1 MKKKLIYLLAAVLVI
16 ALALSGC
23 ASSSAGNDAS
33 SSSSGGLLS
42 SLWGLIAIPLGF
54 IMKYC
59 YIFVNDVLHMPLA
72 YVFALFLFA
81 LVTKILMFPL
91 SLSQQKSSAKMAA
104 FQPMIEEINR
114 TYAKDATKR
123 NEETQKLY
131 EEVGYN
137 PMTGCW
143 PLLVQFPII
152 FGLVEVIYKPLTYML
167 RIPSEVVSALT
178 KIVQDNGLTG
188 ANVRFIENDIISAVK
203 TNEGLFSGLGSEASQ
218 YISQLKDLDMS
229 IGNINLWEKP
239 KLAFSLILL
248 IPLFS
253 IVTMILSSVISMKT
267 SGQSDSQSGRT
278 GMSMM
283 ISSALLFGVFS
294 FTYPAA
300 FSLYW
305 GFQNLIII
313 GQSFILRKICDPKVL
328 KQQAIEEMKAKRAA
342 KKNAAKATNTV
353 KIKNESGEVVEKTVT
368 ASELNKLRL
377 QKAREIDSE
386 RYAADPSEEGEA
398 APAPVFP
405 EYMGDPELD
414 ENGQKKKEKKEKK
427 SSSEKEDEQ

>member
-1 MKKKLIYLLAAVLVI
+1 MKKKIVFLVAAVLI
-16 ALALSGC
+16 ITIALSGC
-23 ASSSAGNDAS
+23 AVRTNDGA
-33 SSSSGGLLS
+33 SSSSGGLFG

-59 YIFVNDVLHMPLA
+59 YIFVNDILHMPLA

-81 LVTKILMFPL
+81 LITKILMFPL

-114 TYAKDATKR
+114 TYAKDANKR

-131 EEVGYN
+131 EGVGYN
-137 PMTGCW
+137 PMSGCW

-167 RIPSEVVSALT
+167 RIPSDVIAALT
-178 KIVQDNGLTG
+178 KIVQDNNLSG
-188 ANVRFIENDIISAVK
+188 ANIRFIENDIISAVK
-203 TNEGLFSGLGSEASQ
+203 TNEGLFSGLGADSMK
-218 YISQLKDLDMS
+218 YIAQLKDLDMS
-229 IGNINLWEKP
+229 IGRLNLWEKP
-239 KLAFSLILL
+239 KLAFSLMLL

-253 IVTMILSSVISMKT
+253 IVTMVLSSIITMKT
-267 SGQSDSQSGRT
+267 SGQSDSQAGQSGMT
-278 GMSMM
+278 MM

-313 GQSFILRKICDPKVL
+313 IQSFILRKICDPKVL

-342 KKNAAKATNTV
+342 KKNAAKAVSTIKV
-353 KIKNESGEVVEKTVT
+353 KNENGEVVDKTLTV
-368 ASELNKLRL
+368 SELNKLRL
-377 QKAREIDSE
+377 QKAREIDSQ
-386 RYAADPSEEGEA
+386 RYSDESQSETDS
-398 APAPVFP
+398 PDKPLP
-405 EYMGDPELD
+405 EYFGDPDLD
-414 ENGQKKKEKKEKK
+414 ENGQKKKEKKSGKKEKK
-427 SSSEKEDEQ
+427 

>member
-1 MKKKLIYLLAAVLVI
+1 MKKKLVFLVLAVLIVVV
-16 ALALSGC
+16 ALSGC
-23 ASSSAGNDAS
+23 SPASNNGA
-33 SSSSGGLLS
+33 SSSSGGLLG
-42 SLWGLIAIPLGF
+42 SLWGLIAIPLGL

-59 YIFVNDVLHMPLA
+59 YIFVNDILHMPLA

-81 LVTKILMFPL
+81 LTTKILMFPL

-104 FQPMIEEINR
+104 FQPMIQEINR

-131 EEVGYN
+131 QEVGYN
-137 PMTGCW
+137 PMSGCL
-143 PLLVQFPII
+143 PMLVQFPII

-167 RIPSEVVSALT
+167 RMPSDVIAALT

-188 ANVRFIENDIISAVK
+188 ANIRFIENDIISAVK
-203 TNEGLFSGLGSEASQ
+203 TSEGLFSGIGSESLK
-218 YISQLKDLDMS
+218 YIAQLKDLDMS

-239 KLAFSLILL
+239 QVAFSLMLL

-253 IVTMILSSVISMKT
+253 IATMALSSVISMKT
-267 SGQSDSQSGRT
+267 SGQSDSQAGRSGMT
-278 GMSMM
+278 MM

-313 GQSFILRKICDPKVL
+313 GQSYLLRKICDPKVL

-342 KKNAAKATNTV
+342 KKNAGKAITAV
-353 KIKNESGEVVEKTVT
+353 KVKNENGEVVDKTLST
-368 ASELNKLRL
+368 SELNKFRL
-377 QKAREIDSE
+377 QKARELDLQRFADDDEPEEDS
-386 RYAADPSEEGEA
+386 STQGL
-398 APAPVFP
+398 P
-405 EYMGDPELD
+405 EYLGNPDLD
-414 ENGQKKKEKKEKK
+414 DKGQKKKDKKNPET
-427 SSSEKEDEQ
+427 KEDKQ

>member
-1 MKKKLIYLLAAVLVI
+1 MKKKIVFLVAAVLI
-16 ALALSGC
+16 ITIALSGC
-23 ASSSAGNDAS
+23 AARTNDGA
-33 SSSSGGLLS
+33 SSSSGGLFG

-59 YIFVNDVLHMPLA
+59 YIFVNDILHMPLA

-81 LVTKILMFPL
+81 LITKILMFPL

-114 TYAKDATKR
+114 TYAKDANKR

-137 PMTGCW
+137 PMSGCW

-167 RIPSEVVSALT
+167 RIPSDVIAALT
-178 KIVQDNGLTG
+178 KIVQDNNLSG
-188 ANVRFIENDIISAVK
+188 ANIRFIENDIISAVK
-203 TNEGLFSGLGSEASQ
+203 TNEGLFSGLGADSMK
-218 YISQLKDLDMS
+218 YIAQLKDLDMS
-229 IGNINLWEKP
+229 IGRLNLWEKP
-239 KLAFSLILL
+239 KLAFSLMLL

-253 IVTMILSSVISMKT
+253 IVTMVLSSVITMKT
-267 SGQSDSQSGRT
+267 SGQSDSQAGQSGMT
-278 GMSMM
+278 MM

-313 GQSFILRKICDPKVL
+313 IQSFILRKICDPKVL

-342 KKNAAKATNTV
+342 KKNAAKAVSTV
-353 KIKNESGEVVEKTVT
+353 KVKNENGEVVDKTLTV
-368 ASELNKLRL
+368 SELNKLRL
-377 QKAREIDSE
+377 QKAREIDSQ
-386 RYAADPSEEGEA
+386 RYSDESRSETDS
-398 APAPVFP
+398 PDKPLP
-405 EYMGDPELD
+405 EYFGDPDLD
-414 ENGQKKKEKKEKK
+414 ENGQKKKEKKSGKKEKK
-427 SSSEKEDEQ
+427 